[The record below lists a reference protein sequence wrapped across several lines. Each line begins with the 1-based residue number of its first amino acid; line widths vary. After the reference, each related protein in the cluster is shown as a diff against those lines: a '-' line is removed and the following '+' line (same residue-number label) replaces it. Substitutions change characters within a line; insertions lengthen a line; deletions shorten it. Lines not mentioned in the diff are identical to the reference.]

1 MCILRNLSYQL
12 ENEIDPQE
20 GADDVLNHE
29 WEKEQ
34 QRQMEEL
41 KVSGCHVKNSHYNIK
56 TTENTPTYVCDVMMI

>member
-20 GADDVLNHE
+20 GADDVLDRD

-34 QRQMEEL
+34 RREMEEL
-41 KVSGCHVKNSHYNIK
+41 EVSGRQC
-56 TTENTPTYVCDVMMI
+56 MMS